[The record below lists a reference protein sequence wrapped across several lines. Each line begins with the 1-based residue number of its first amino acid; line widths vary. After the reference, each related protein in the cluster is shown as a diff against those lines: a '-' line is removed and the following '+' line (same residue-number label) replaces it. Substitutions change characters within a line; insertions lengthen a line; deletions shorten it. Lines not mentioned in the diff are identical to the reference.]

1 MHRRLVQRRLVAA
14 VGCAAHG
21 RQKQRSTRQRLVEAV
36 LATAAVAIER
46 ADRRNVMRRVGR
58 QHGVLPALRDLSQ
71 LKVGKKTPLTLSH
84 FGFAPDGAVLDED
97 ALPAALV
104 ADWQADEANAG
115 KPFPSYARQLARRG
129 TPDADSR
136 WSWTVDFAAR
146 RAEAREAMQPLLD
159 SAAQLKSEV
168 VDLKEQLKR
177 RKKEKAAVD
186 VVAALEAQIRDKDKA
201 ARDLEAQA
209 SVIDAAVFDL
219 KAVNP
224 NAVAAVDDRT
234 PAEIIASIGAQ
245 GHIVTQS
252 LARLSALLRDDAQA

>member
-1 MHRRLVQRRLVAA
+1 M
-14 VGCAAHG
+14 
-21 RQKQRSTRQRLVEAV
+21 
-36 LATAAVAIER
+36 
-46 ADRRNVMRRVGR
+46 
-58 QHGVLPALRDLSQ
+58 
-71 LKVGKKTPLTLSH
+71 GKKAPLTLSH

-159 SAAQLKSEV
+159 GAAQLKSEV

-186 VVAALEAQIRDKDKA
+186 VVAALEAPRSAIRT
-201 ARDLEAQA
+201 RR
-209 SVIDAAVFDL
+209 
-219 KAVNP
+219 P
-224 NAVAAVDDRT
+224 
-234 PAEIIASIGAQ
+234 EIWRRRPPSSMRRFLI
-245 GHIVTQS
+245 
-252 LARLSALLRDDAQA
+252 

>member
-1 MHRRLVQRRLVAA
+1 M
-14 VGCAAHG
+14 
-21 RQKQRSTRQRLVEAV
+21 
-36 LATAAVAIER
+36 
-46 ADRRNVMRRVGR
+46 
-58 QHGVLPALRDLSQ
+58 
-71 LKVGKKTPLTLSH
+71 
-84 FGFAPDGAVLDED
+84 LDED

-159 SAAQLKSEV
+159 GAAQLKSEV

>member
-1 MHRRLVQRRLVAA
+1 M
-14 VGCAAHG
+14 
-21 RQKQRSTRQRLVEAV
+21 
-36 LATAAVAIER
+36 
-46 ADRRNVMRRVGR
+46 
-58 QHGVLPALRDLSQ
+58 
-71 LKVGKKTPLTLSH
+71 
-84 FGFAPDGAVLDED
+84 LDED

-159 SAAQLKSEV
+159 GAAQLKSEV

-186 VVAALEAQIRDKDKA
+186 VVAALEAQIRNKDKA

-234 PAEIIASIGAQ
+234 PAEIIASIRAQ

>member
-1 MHRRLVQRRLVAA
+1 
-14 VGCAAHG
+14 
-21 RQKQRSTRQRLVEAV
+21 
-36 LATAAVAIER
+36 
-46 ADRRNVMRRVGR
+46 
-58 QHGVLPALRDLSQ
+58 
-71 LKVGKKTPLTLSH
+71 
-84 FGFAPDGAVLDED
+84 
-97 ALPAALV
+97 
-104 ADWQADEANAG
+104 
-115 KPFPSYARQLARRG
+115 
-129 TPDADSR
+129 
-136 WSWTVDFAAR
+136 
-146 RAEAREAMQPLLD
+146 MQPLLD
-159 SAAQLKSEV
+159 GAAQLKSEV

-234 PAEIIASIGAQ
+234 PAEIIASIRAQ